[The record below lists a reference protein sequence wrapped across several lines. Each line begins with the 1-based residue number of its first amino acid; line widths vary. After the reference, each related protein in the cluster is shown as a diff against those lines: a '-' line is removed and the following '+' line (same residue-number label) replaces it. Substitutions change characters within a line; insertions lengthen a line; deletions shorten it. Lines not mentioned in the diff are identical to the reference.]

1 MKKRI
6 ISWLLTIV
14 MVVSLLPA
22 SVLADTPAAEQEQ
35 QTQQEQTAVPEDG
48 GESAAPEDT
57 ATAKTESVPQ
67 ETTVQAADTQV
78 AAVSVQATVTLDS
91 YFEGLPVIAE
101 TEPGSPNSTNKWTV
115 ATLEGESVLKSGN
128 AGKNSSSSTLQLTFT
143 SDVHMTFEYKV
154 SSEADCDKCTI
165 TLGSTTLVNGDSGN
179 QAWKLLEVDAANGDV
194 LKVVYKK
201 DSGVDENDDCVYLR
215 NFSAGE
221 GVVIT
226 FHNGEDT
233 YTQNIYGGKGTLKAN
248 TFTSDSGIFAGWA
261 TSANGEVVYT
271 DGAKIENVTAAMDLY
286 AVWSPAYTVT
296 LTDGDSSNTVQVP
309 QNSAI
314 GSRLPTDPSKKGYT
328 FGGWFSGDTQLTAET
343 VISGDVTYTAK
354 WTPITYTIAFNAN
367 EGTGTMDSITV
378 VYDQKVTLPE
388 CTYTRAGYDF
398 NGWATYKSASYGTY
412 SAGQVVSEL
421 TSTDKATYQLYA
433 TWKGKSV
440 TVTVD
445 LNDGSTPSVTY
456 YGTVGGNYNYLKTS
470 EDTYS
475 QTIKDPTRTGY
486 IFDGWF
492 DAAEGGSEI
501 STTYKFT
508 AEDAQN
514 GFTMYAHWTKGITVH
529 FDGNGYKGTLADKTV
544 TPDKVFSSLP
554 YTNSYYYPSGKY
566 LDGWCI
572 KNADGSFGEAVTK
585 DTVFSGDEVTLIAK
599 WRDPQYVIKFNI
611 KSSDK
616 SSVAGTMADQT
627 APFGQDVTLN
637 KCAFT
642 REGYEFAGWA
652 TSSYGSTVDYAD
664 GATINREWDDDDWY
678 GSSDNEELKL
688 YAIWTEKKSPEQTA
702 ADAKLDAAETA
713 ITATYNPVYGTDTNA
728 LTMIRAKLAAAGIT
742 DVTVTVKADAADN
755 RSAYNHVGVANDGTL
770 EYKWNPNSTTTAA
783 TGTVRPVFILTYTDG
798 SNTSYTRETTG
809 CLFNMGLDEAK
820 AKAAL
825 RAVVDRITVPE
836 MVESAND
843 LTSLPKYPLKAGV
856 DADSVDYNESDDLE
870 LWSTAKWTSG
880 STAIISISE
889 VSYPFFSPYK
899 ATVSLPAQDTS
910 VTLTLTLTYNG
921 RDDLTDGKVYT
932 VNVKGSDAPVDNKYQ
947 TALDKAL
954 TDIGLTNP
962 KDGSKIDVNNVTSD
976 IQFPTTRDLS
986 RLMEDGFDGKY
997 TPILLCTSNADVVVS
1012 ADPDTA
1018 NVARMLTY
1026 RPLPG
1031 QDAATVTVTVKI
1043 LDRPSGEGKDYASMK
1058 VLASKDI
1065 TLTVQSLTET
1075 ELDTAAAFMKKVTT
1089 ADVYWEGI
1097 RKANSDKNNV
1107 TGDLYRFIEIVPD
1120 GDGYTFIRNVN
1131 DWNQC
1136 GVKADDIPGWY
1147 DAQQYRCFRSSR
1159 PDVITHENLLVLQ
1172 PEYNT
1177 EVTIDSV
1184 FSYTEYAKYWE
1195 KFRDNGAYAQF
1206 EQFYQQPVSLTV
1218 KVAGTTG
1225 KDDPNAQKD
1234 LTATVKVTGYESF
1247 PTVTDYTFTGKAGQT
1262 WSAWDAVKACLDA
1275 NGYTC
1280 DGSGSYLKSLTKGG
1294 VTLGAG
1300 DHGTESGW
1308 MFRVTRD
1315 GKTVTPNTT
1324 LGTYFLKS
1332 GDVVEL
1338 FYTTVSVPLDPAETD
1353 PSITNRDFGQAY
1365 SQTKIFSGANAL
1377 APDVGRSAT
1386 DNTSAWG
1393 DWIVLAMARS
1403 GMKLSDQFI
1412 KDYYAKVEAYVK
1424 ANYNANGTLK
1434 YDGRNDRYFL
1444 TDNARLTLVL
1454 TAIGKDPANVGGKNL
1469 LTALKDSSVEPKQT
1483 SDKIFALIALD
1494 SKNYGSAAESR
1505 RWVDLI
1511 LDAQESD
1518 GGWKT
1523 SNSATASDIDMTA
1536 MAVTAL
1542 APYYGEGNS
1551 KLDAAVDKAISW
1563 LSAQYQSGNYTSSET
1578 CAQVVVALSALG
1590 IDANAD
1596 ARFARTVAA
1605 GDSEV
1610 STQDTQT
1617 ASVSV
1622 LSALLQY
1629 HVQDQ
1634 GFKHVSNG
1642 PVTALST
1649 EQGLYAMAA
1658 YQRYAT
1664 QSKRLYDMTD
1674 VQTGQDKPSGGSGNY
1689 YYPGTAAGTKTDSA
1703 NTADDSQMV
1712 LWLGSAA
1719 LAAAAVVVLTRKQR
1733 RTSK

>member
-14 MVVSLLPA
+14 MVVSLLPT

-35 QTQQEQTAVPEDG
+35 TGETVSADTENTVPAEDEETQEQQEP
-48 GESAAPEDT
+48 
-57 ATAKTESVPQ
+57 VPQ
-67 ETTVQAADTQV
+67 ETSVQTVDTQA
-78 AAVSVQATVTLDS
+78 AAVSVQATTTLDS
-91 YFEGLPVIAE
+91 YFEGLPVTAE
-101 TEPGSPNSTNKWTV
+101 TEPGSPSSTNKWKIT
-115 ATLEGESVLKSGN
+115 TLDGGSVLMSGN
-128 AGKNSSSSTLQLTFT
+128 KGKNSSSSTLQLTFT

-154 SSEADCDKCTI
+154 SSETNYDKCTI
-165 TLGSTTLVNGDSGN
+165 KHGSNILVNEVSGN
-179 QAWKLLEVDAANGDV
+179 IDWTLLEVDAKIGDV
-194 LKVVYKK
+194 LQVVYKK
-201 DSGVDENDDCVYLR
+201 DPSGDKNDDCVYLR
-215 NFSAGE
+215 NFAAGE
-221 GVVIT
+221 ALVIT
-226 FHNGEDT
+226 FHNGEET

-261 TSANGEVVYT
+261 TTDGGAVVYE
-271 DGAKIENVTAAMDLY
+271 DGAAIDNVTSNMDLY
-286 AVWSPAYTVT
+286 AVWSAAYTVT
-296 LTDGDSSNTVQVP
+296 LTNGDSSDTVQVP
-309 QNSAI
+309 QNSTI
-314 GSRLPTDPSKKGYT
+314 GGRLPADPSKTGYT
-328 FGGWFSGDTQLTAET
+328 FGGWFNGETQLTAET
-343 VISGDVTYTAK
+343 VISGNVTYTAK

-367 EGTGTMDSITV
+367 EGTGTMDSITAT
-378 VYDQKVTLPE
+378 YDQKVTLPE
-388 CTYTRAGYDF
+388 CTYTRVGYDF

-412 SAGQVVSEL
+412 SAGQVVSGL
-421 TSTDKATYQLYA
+421 TSTDKTTYQLYA

-445 LNDGSTPSVTY
+445 LNDDSTPATY
-456 YGTVGGNYNYLKTS
+456 YGTVGSNYNYLKTS

-475 QTIKDPTRTGY
+475 QTIKDPARTGY
-486 IFDGWF
+486 IFAGWF
-492 DAAEGGSEI
+492 DAAEGGNAI
-501 STTYKFT
+501 STSYKFT
-508 AEDAQN
+508 AADAEN
-514 GFTMYAHWTKGITVH
+514 GFTMYAHWT
-529 FDGNGYKGTLADKTV
+529 
-544 TPDKVFSSLP
+544 
-554 YTNSYYYPSGKY
+554 
-566 LDGWCI
+566 
-572 KNADGSFGEAVTK
+572 EAVTITFDANEGTCWSKTK
-585 DTVFSGDEVTLIAK
+585 DIPKGTAYSKLPSATLSGKAFDGWYTQKEGGTKVEDTTVFNENTTLYAK
-599 WRDPQYVIKFNI
+599 WRDYQYVIKFNI
-611 KSSDK
+611 KSSDE
-616 SSVAGTMADQT
+616 SSVTGTMADQV
-627 APFGQDVTLN
+627 APFGKSAVLT
-637 KCAFT
+637 KCAYS

-652 TSSYGSTVDYAD
+652 ESSYGSTIKYAD
-664 GATINREWDDDDWY
+664 EATINREWEEDDWGY
-678 GSSDNEELKL
+678 NGSEDNETYNL

-702 ADAKLDAAETA
+702 ADAKLDAADNA

-728 LTMIRAKLAAAGIT
+728 LTMISAKLAAAGIT
-742 DVTVTVKADAADN
+742 NVTVTVKEAAYSSNNYVGIAAD
-755 RSAYNHVGVANDGTL
+755 GTIQ
-770 EYKWNPNSTTTAA
+770 YKWNPNGTTTAVA
-783 TGTVRPVFILTYTDG
+783 GTVRPVFILTYTDG

-809 CLFNMGLDEAK
+809 CLFNMGLDEEK
-820 AKAAL
+820 AMTAL
-825 RAVVDRITVPE
+825 RAVAYRITVPE
-836 MVESAND
+836 TVESAGD

-856 DADSVDYNESDDLE
+856 DESSVDYSKSDDLE
-870 LWSTAKWTSG
+870 LWTTAAWTSG
-880 STAIISISE
+880 STAIISISDG
-889 VSYPFFSPYK
+889 SDPYFSPYK

-921 RDDLTDGKVYT
+921 REDLKVSKAYT
-932 VNVKGSDAPVDNKYQ
+932 VNVKGSAAPADNKYQ

-962 KDGSKIDVNNVTSD
+962 EDGSKIDVNNVTSD
-976 IQFPTTRDLS
+976 IQFPTTRDLR
-986 RLMEDGFDGKY
+986 RLTEGGFDGKY

-1018 NVARMLTY
+1018 NVARMVTY

-1031 QDAATVTVTVKI
+1031 RAAATVTVTVKI

-1065 TLTVQSLTET
+1065 TLTVQPLTQE

-1089 ADVYWEGI
+1089 AEVYWEGI
-1097 RKANSDKNNV
+1097 RKANSDKNNI
-1107 TGDLYRFIEIVPD
+1107 TGDLYSFIEIVPD
-1120 GDGYTFIRNVN
+1120 GDGYTFVRNVD

-1136 GVKADDIPGWY
+1136 GVKADDIPGWL
-1147 DAQQYRCFRSSR
+1147 DTEKYRCFRSSR
-1159 PDVITHENLLVLQ
+1159 PSVVEHELLRVHR
-1172 PEYNT
+1172 PTYNT

-1195 KFRDNGAYAQF
+1195 KFRDNEAYAQF
-1206 EQFYQQPVSLTV
+1206 AQFYQQPVSLTV

-1234 LTATVKVTGYESF
+1234 LTATVKITGYESF
-1247 PTVTDYTFTGKAGQT
+1247 PAVTAYTFTGEAGQT

-1280 DGSGSYLKSLTKGG
+1280 DGSGSYLKSLTKGS
-1294 VTLGAG
+1294 VTLGEG

-1315 GKTVTPNTT
+1315 GRTVTPNTT

-1365 SQTKIFSGANAL
+1365 SQTKSFSGARAL
-1377 APDVGRSAT
+1377 APNVGRSDA
-1386 DNTSAWG
+1386 DSTSVWG

-1403 GMKLSDQFI
+1403 GMKLSDQFV

-1434 YDGRNDRYFL
+1434 YDGRNDLYFL
-1444 TDNARLTLVL
+1444 TDNARLVLAL

-1469 LTALKDSSVEPKQT
+1469 LTALKDSSVAPKQT

-1494 SKNYGSAAESR
+1494 SKNYGSAAESQ

-1511 LDAQESD
+1511 LDAQETD

-1523 SNSATASDIDMTA
+1523 SDSAAASDIDMTA
-1536 MAVTAL
+1536 MALTAL
-1542 APYYGEGNS
+1542 APYYGDGNS
-1551 KLDAAVDKAISW
+1551 RLNAAAVDRAIKW
-1563 LSAQYQSGNYTSSET
+1563 LSEQYQAGKYTSSET

-1596 ARFARTVAA
+1596 ARFVRTVAT

-1610 STQDTQT
+1610 STQSLEQDAKTV
-1617 ASVSV
+1617 SVSV

-1634 GFKHVSNG
+1634 GFKHISNG

-1664 QSKRLYDMTD
+1664 QSERLYDMTD
-1674 VQTGQDKPSGGSGNY
+1674 VQAGQDKPSGGSGNY

-1712 LWLGSAA
+1712 LWLGSAVM
-1719 LAAAAVVVLTRKQR
+1719 AAAAVVVLTHKRKR
-1733 RTSK
+1733 VSK